1 MTRSDEFTLVL
12 RDWSETFMRRS
23 MHDFIQ
29 FSKESGLSM
38 AQMSTLFHLHHCS
51 KCGVSDVGE
60 LLGVTNAAASQMIDR
75 LVQNGLIERTEDP
88 IDRRAKQLRLTEHGH
103 SIVRE
108 SIEVRRRWM
117 EKLTDALSVEEQQSI
132 IVALT
137 NLTDAARNLEPSD
150 NHTLVNKQNKL
161 HKESVLTEVGP

>member
-1 MTRSDEFTLVL
+1 MTRSDEFSLVL

-23 MHDFIQ
+23 MHDFVQ

-38 AQMSTLFHLHHCS
+38 AQMNTLFHLHHCS
-51 KCGVSDVGE
+51 KCGVSEVGE

-75 LVQNGLIERTEDP
+75 LVQNGLIKRTEDP
-88 IDRRAKQLRLTEHGH
+88 NDRRAKQLRLTENGR

-117 EKLTDALSVEEQQSI
+117 EKLTDALSVEEQRSI
-132 IVALT
+132 IAALT
-137 NLTDAARNLEPSD
+137 NLTDAARNLEPAD
-150 NHTLVNKQNKL
+150 NLGLENIQNKA
-161 HKESVLTEVGP
+161 HKESIPT